1 MRPSEVVRRGA
12 GYLERHDVDSPL
24 ATAEELMMSVLG
36 IDRSEVY
43 ARDGGLT
50 TAEARTFGRMLCR
63 RCVGTPTQHLTGE
76 AGFRR
81 LVLEVRPGV
90 FVPRPETEV
99 LVDVALEML
108 REDAVPAPV
117 VVDVGTGTGAAA
129 LAIAD
134 EFPAGRVVATDVS
147 AEAVAL
153 ARANAARLGL
163 AVEVL
168 EGDMLAPLDADP
180 RDPLDLVLSNPP
192 YLDPSWT
199 SELSPEVRADPPL
212 ALFGDLE
219 VYERLFG
226 QAHARLR
233 AGGGVAVEV
242 DPRIA
247 ADVADAAARAGFRD
261 VRVRSDLAGRDRVV
275 SGRVP

>member
-12 GYLERHDVDSPL
+12 DYLERHDVESPL
-24 ATAEELMMSVLG
+24 ATAELLMMSVLG

-43 ARDGGLT
+43 ACDRGLT
-50 TAEARTFGRMLCR
+50 TAEARTFGRLLCR

-81 LVLEVRPGV
+81 LVLEVRRGV
-90 FVPRPETEV
+90 FVPRPETEI
-99 LVDVALEML
+99 LVDVALGML
-108 REDAVPAPV
+108 RDGAGSAPL
-117 VVDVGTGTGAAA
+117 VVDVGTGTGAVA

-134 EFPAGRVVATDVS
+134 EFPAARVVATDVS
-147 AEAVAL
+147 AEAIAL
-153 ARANAARLGL
+153 ARANAERLGL
-163 AVEVL
+163 AVHVV
-168 EGDMLAPLDADP
+168 EGDMLAPLGAEP
-180 RDPLDLVLSNPP
+180 RDRLDLVLSNPP
-192 YLDPSWT
+192 YLDPSWA

-212 ALFGDLE
+212 ALFGDLR

-247 ADVADAAARAGFRD
+247 ADVADAAARTGFVD
-261 VRVRSDLAGRDRVV
+261 VRVHRDLAERDRVV
-275 SGRVP
+275 SGRLP

>member
-12 GYLERHDVDSPL
+12 DYLERHDVEGPL
-24 ATAEELMMSVLG
+24 ATAEQLMMSVLG
-36 IDRSEVY
+36 IGRSEVY

-90 FVPRPETEV
+90 FIPRPETEI

-108 REDAVPAPV
+108 RAAAAPAPL

-134 EFPAGRVVATDVS
+134 EFPSARVLATDVS
-147 AEAVAL
+147 SEAVAL

-163 AVEVL
+163 AVEVF
-168 EGDMLAPLDADP
+168 EGDMLAPLDAEPGD
-180 RDPLDLVLSNPP
+180 RLDLVLSNPP

-212 ALFGDLE
+212 ALFGDIGM
-219 VYERLFG
+219 YERLFG

-233 AGGGVAVEV
+233 AGGGIAVEV

-247 ADVADAAARAGFRD
+247 GDVADAAACAGFVD
-261 VRVRSDLAGRDRVV
+261 VRVHRDLAERERVV